1 MNKFLR
7 SIAAVSML
15 SFFLMLSQSAV
26 AQKYRKIEDTI
37 KLNKELM
44 ENNQSLSDLSGRLN
58 VAESELV
65 TLKQKAINAEGDAGN
80 AAAESSDQAS
90 KATGG
95 SVRDAKKAKRKAD
108 RAYSEARASSSAQGR
123 VSSQERKINQ
133 LRTNI
138 AKKQKRNEQLTT
150 MRITLL
156 TNAGM
161 SIN

>member
-1 MNKFLR
+1 MNNFLK
-7 SIAAVSML
+7 SITTVFIL
-15 SFFLMLSQSAV
+15 SFFLMQSQSAA

-37 KLNKELM
+37 RLNKELM
-44 ENNQSLSDLSGRLN
+44 ENNQSFTDLSGRLS

-65 TLKQKAINAEGDAGN
+65 TYKQKAINAEGNAGT

-108 RAYSEARASSSAQGR
+108 KAYSQARASSSAQER

-138 AKKQKRNEQLTT
+138 AKKQKRIEQLTT
-150 MRITLL
+150 MRNTLF

>member
-1 MNKFLR
+1 MNKFLK
-7 SIAAVSML
+7 SITTVFIL
-15 SFFLMLSQSAV
+15 SFFLMQSQSAA

-37 KLNKELM
+37 RLNKELM
-44 ENNQSLSDLSGRLN
+44 ENSQSLTDLSGRLS

-65 TLKQKAINAEGDAGN
+65 TYKQKAINAEGNAGT

-108 RAYSEARASSSAQGR
+108 KAYSQARASSSAQER

-138 AKKQKRNEQLTT
+138 AKKQKRIEQLTT
-150 MRITLL
+150 MRNTLF